1 TPSHNMIDVDEIH
14 RQHHLLSKSAS
25 ISLRYSASTGLHA
38 MQKSLPANVVIPT
51 NDIQLR
57 TVYIT
62 TLGTNGA
69 NCTRKP
75 ERLLPERARWTIP
88 PNGRSVHAL
97 QVEAL
102 YRTKE
107 LRALMKVKT
116 AEGAQRGHRPAT
128 SRSGLG
134 VQSGEF
140 GWRAQ
145 RGKAHN

>member
-14 RQHHLLSKSAS
+14 SQHHLLSKSAS

-88 PNGRSVHAL
+88 PMVVRQIIVNANKLGKPRIAAFL
-97 QVEAL
+97 G
-102 YRTKE
+102 KE
-107 LRALMKVKT
+107 KGCPT
-116 AEGAQRGHRPAT
+116 EERPAT